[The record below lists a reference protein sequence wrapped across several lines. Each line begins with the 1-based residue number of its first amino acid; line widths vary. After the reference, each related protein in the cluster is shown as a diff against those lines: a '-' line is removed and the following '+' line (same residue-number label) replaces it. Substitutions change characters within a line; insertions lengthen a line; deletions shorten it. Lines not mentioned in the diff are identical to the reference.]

1 MSGPLPSPERIVAAL
16 RTAIG
21 AGGEQGPRP
30 TPSRRTTQNDGVPSG
45 FGDDE
50 KPGPLQKEDAE
61 ATKAWV
67 EDTVDAFRAAGGE
80 IWTGAADDQAQ
91 GGGAVDPVPE
101 ERPAG
106 ATGPSPASSE
116 SEREPAGTSVS
127 GGAVGEETRQS
138 DEGADAPDDLALA
151 FRRAFYARRV
161 RRRRPSQTGSSEESP
176 RSAAVP
182 ARPASSFLW
191 ITGRS
196 EGSTTAIG
204 IHSLSGSRARR
215 AGAFLLRGAGKTPY
229 HHLKR
234 IRHHPDPRIFL
245 KPVFWRA
252 DADRESP
259 VADHVDGT
267 WTPEA
272 TKGTLRALR
281 ERAVTINRR
290 IRDAVE
296 EGEARV
302 GTDAER
308 RLLFFVATRTEAFSR
323 RRVGGS
329 VVYPR
334 LTPLLERTGREESG
348 RDP

>member
-1 MSGPLPSPERIVAAL
+1 MSGPPPSPERIVAAL

-21 AGGEQGPRP
+21 AGREQGPRP

-61 ATKAWV
+61 ATKAWG
-67 EDTVDAFRAAGGE
+67 EETVDAFRAAGGE

-91 GGGAVDPVPE
+91 GVGAADPVPE

-161 RRRRPSQTGSSEESP
+161 RRRRPSQTSSSGESP

-191 ITGRS
+191 ITGHS

-204 IHSLSGSRARR
+204 IHSLSGPRARR

-281 ERAVTINRR
+281 ERAVTINR
-290 IRDAVE
+290 
-296 EGEARV
+296 
-302 GTDAER
+302 
-308 RLLFFVATRTEAFSR
+308 
-323 RRVGGS
+323 
-329 VVYPR
+329 
-334 LTPLLERTGREESG
+334 
-348 RDP
+348 

>member
-1 MSGPLPSPERIVAAL
+1 MSESPPSPERIVAAL

-21 AGGEQGPRP
+21 AGREQEPRP
-30 TPSRRTTQNDGVPSG
+30 TPSRRTTQNDGGPSG
-45 FGDDE
+45 LGDDE
-50 KPGPLQKEDAE
+50 KPGPLQKGDAE

-67 EDTVDAFRAAGGE
+67 EETVDAFRAAGGE
-80 IWTGAADDQAQ
+80 IPPGAADDQAQ
-91 GGGAVDPVPE
+91 GLDAADPVPE
-101 ERPAG
+101 EGPVG
-106 ATGPSPASSE
+106 PTGPSPASAE
-116 SEREPAGTSVS
+116 SERETAGKSVS

-176 RSAAVP
+176 RSVAAP

-196 EGSTTAIG
+196 EGRTAAIG
-204 IHSLSGSRARR
+204 IHGLSGPRARR
-215 AGAFLLRGAGKTPY
+215 AGAFLLRGRGKTPY
-229 HHLKR
+229 HHLRR

-252 DADRESP
+252 DAGWDSP

-272 TKGTLRALR
+272 NKGTLRALR

-290 IRDAVE
+290 IRDALE
-296 EGEARV
+296 EGEARA
-302 GTDAER
+302 GTNAER

-334 LTPLLERTGREESG
+334 LTPLLGSTGREKSG